1 MRFHVLGPLEV
12 REGAALVKLPPKQR
26 DLLAALLCTDGATV
40 SAERLIEC
48 LWGTAAPRSAMKSLQ
63 IHIHR
68 LRRTL
73 HGAGLLHRPPGYAL
87 LLDRGDLD
95 SCLFHERVR
104 QGREAITAGHPQK
117 GADLLRSALGL
128 WRGEPYEGQDHIATV
143 HAEAIRLAEMRLE
156 VLEDLFDTELALG
169 RHAALTGELRGL
181 VAAHPFRERLRIQ
194 LMLALYRTGR
204 VADALDVCRAGR
216 TLLADELG
224 LDPGPALRRLEL
236 AMLTYDP
243 ALDSSTAR
251 DACLW

>member
-12 REGAALVKLPPKQR
+12 REDAAVVELPPKQR
-26 DLLAALLCTDGATV
+26 DLLAALLCAHGATV
-40 SAERLIEC
+40 SAERLTEC
-48 LWGTAAPRSAMKSLQ
+48 LWGTAAPRSATKSLQ
-63 IHIHR
+63 IHVHR

-73 HGAGLLHRPPGYAL
+73 HGAKLLHRPPGYAL
-87 LLDRGDLD
+87 LLDRGALD
-95 SCLFHERVR
+95 SELFHEQVR
-104 QGREAITAGHPQK
+104 QGREAIADGHPHR
-117 GADLLRSALGL
+117 GAELMRAALGL

-143 HAEAIRLAEMRLE
+143 HAEAIRLAEMRLG
-156 VLEDLFDTELALG
+156 VLEDLFDIELALG

-204 VADALDVCRAGR
+204 VADALDVCRTGR
-216 TLLADELG
+216 RLLADELG

-243 ALDSSTAR
+243 ALDPPAVR
-251 DACLW
+251 